1 MNPREFIS
9 NLPDEILG
17 KILSLL
23 PTKLGV
29 STSVLSKRWRNLI
42 LLVDNFD
49 LEDSSTS
56 GFSAFLEQT
65 VARLNTCPIKRLSLN
80 GRHYRFSSADSWIST
95 ALERGCLELHLQSQ
109 YLDTGILSSNTL
121 VKLTLSDQI
130 YLQGLVPHDGTVF
143 FPALKTLSLGAV
155 VADRDVYEWLISGCP
170 VLDELSI
177 RDGCDDP
184 PTWKKSV
191 VNKSVKRLTV
201 SFHHPMSAWVYE
213 DNVWFKTQS
222 LVFLDYSAFVSQ
234 GYTIVDRM
242 ASLVEAR
249 LDLRLWVST
258 DSYDSDYEDKDFDV
272 YRPYDVFGNVT
283 SLVSGIRKVKTLHL
297 SPDSLEAFFFCC
309 NHMPV
314 FNNLRNLSLE
324 SDEEKG
330 WQALPLLL
338 NNSLNLHTLSIKGL
352 VHRVTSRCGDAC
364 ACISE
369 RKTGM
374 CCLSACRI
382 KVLEITGFC
391 GILNLVAS
399 VLAMTEVASSV
410 VYEVLGRRAQDVD
423 EPIMDYIINVLAD
436 EDFDFGEEGEGAFDA
451 VGELLVAAECV
462 SDFEECRLVCS
473 KLSDKFG
480 KHGLVKPTP
489 TVRSLAMPVRM
500 NDGMD
505 DGPVKKKKPEPVDG
519 PLLTERDLAKIE
531 RRKKKDDRQRELQY
545 QQHVAEMEAAKAGM
559 PTVSVN
565 HDTGGGSAIRDI
577 HMDNFNVSVGGRD
590 LIVDGSITLSFGRHY
605 GLVGRNGTGKTTFL
619 RYMAMHA
626 IEGIPTNCQI
636 LHVEQEVVGDKTTAL
651 QCVLNTDIERTK
663 LLEEEIQ
670 ILAKQRETEEPTAKD
685 GMPTKDT
692 VEGDL
697 MSQRLE
703 EIYKRLDA
711 IDAYTAEAR
720 AASILA
726 GLSFTPEMQLKAT
739 NTFSG
744 GWRMRI
750 ALARAL
756 FIEPDL
762 LLLDEPTNHLDLH
775 AVLWLETYL
784 TKWPKT
790 FIVVSHAREFLN
802 TVVTDIIHLQNQK
815 LSTYKGNYDIFERT
829 REEQVKNQQKAFE
842 SSERSRSHMQAFID
856 KFRYNA
862 KRASLVQSRIK
873 ALDRLAHVDQVIN
886 DPDYKFEFPTPEDKP
901 GPPIISFSD
910 ASFGYPGGPLLFRNL
925 NFGIDLDSRIAMV
938 GPNGIGKS
946 TILKL
951 ISGDLQPSSGTVFRS
966 AKVRVAVF
974 SQHHVD
980 GLDLSSNPL
989 LYMMR
994 CYPGV
999 PEQKL
1004 RSHLG
1009 SLGVTG
1015 NLALQPMYTLS
1026 GGQKSRVAFAKITFK
1041 KPHLLLLDEP
1051 SNHLD
1056 LDAVEALIQGLV
1068 LFQGGICMVSHD
1080 EHLISGSVDE
1090 LWVVS
1095 DGRIAPFHGTFH
1107 DYKKLLQSST

>member
-1 MNPREFIS
+1 
-9 NLPDEILG
+9 
-17 KILSLL
+17 
-23 PTKLGV
+23 
-29 STSVLSKRWRNLI
+29 
-42 LLVDNFD
+42 
-49 LEDSSTS
+49 
-56 GFSAFLEQT
+56 
-65 VARLNTCPIKRLSLN
+65 
-80 GRHYRFSSADSWIST
+80 
-95 ALERGCLELHLQSQ
+95 
-109 YLDTGILSSNTL
+109 
-121 VKLTLSDQI
+121 
-130 YLQGLVPHDGTVF
+130 
-143 FPALKTLSLGAV
+143 
-155 VADRDVYEWLISGCP
+155 
-170 VLDELSI
+170 
-177 RDGCDDP
+177 
-184 PTWKKSV
+184 
-191 VNKSVKRLTV
+191 
-201 SFHHPMSAWVYE
+201 
-213 DNVWFKTQS
+213 
-222 LVFLDYSAFVSQ
+222 
-234 GYTIVDRM
+234 
-242 ASLVEAR
+242 
-249 LDLRLWVST
+249 
-258 DSYDSDYEDKDFDV
+258 
-272 YRPYDVFGNVT
+272 
-283 SLVSGIRKVKTLHL
+283 
-297 SPDSLEAFFFCC
+297 
-309 NHMPV
+309 
-314 FNNLRNLSLE
+314 
-324 SDEEKG
+324 
-330 WQALPLLL
+330 
-338 NNSLNLHTLSIKGL
+338 
-352 VHRVTSRCGDAC
+352 
-364 ACISE
+364 
-369 RKTGM
+369 
-374 CCLSACRI
+374 
-382 KVLEITGFC
+382 
-391 GILNLVAS
+391 
-399 VLAMTEVASSV
+399 MTEVASSV
-410 VYEVLGRRAQDVD
+410 VYEVLGSRAKDVD
-423 EPIMDYIINVLAD
+423 EPIMEYIINVLAD
-436 EDFDFGEEGEGAFDA
+436 EDFDFGEEGEGAVDA
-451 VGELLVAAECV
+451 VGDLLVAAECV
-462 SDFEECRLVCS
+462 SDFDECRLVCS
-473 KLSDKFG
+473 KLADKFG
-480 KHGLVKPTP
+480 KHGLMKPTP

-505 DGPVKKKKPEPVDG
+505 DGPVKKKKPEPTDG
-519 PLLTERDLAKIE
+519 PLLSERDKAKIE
-531 RRKKKDDRQRELQY
+531 RRKKKDDRQREVQY
-545 QQHVAEMEAAKAGM
+545 QQHVAEMEAVKAGM

-565 HDTGGGSAIRDI
+565 HDTGGGSTVRDI

-626 IEGIPTNCQI
+626 IAGIPANCQI
-636 LHVEQEVVGDKTTAL
+636 LHVEQEVVGDNTTAL
-651 QCVLNTDIERTK
+651 QCVLNTDIERAK
-663 LLEEEIQ
+663 LLEEETQ
-670 ILAKQRETEEPTAKD
+670 ILAKQVSYKLLILVEESLPLGFIILTRLCPFSPVSSVFGCNVVYAFGYLKRDLEVEEPTAKD
-685 GMPTKDT
+685 GVPTKDT
-692 VEGDL
+692 AEGDL

-726 GLSFTPEMQLKAT
+726 GLSFTPEMQKKST

-815 LSTYKGNYDIFERT
+815 LSTYKGNYDTFERT
-829 REEQVKNQQKAFE
+829 RDENVKNQQKAFE
-842 SSERSRSHMQAFID
+842 SSERSRAHMQAFID
-856 KFRYNA
+856 KFRFNA

-873 ALDRLAHVDQVIN
+873 AIDRLAHVDQVIN
-886 DPDYKFEFPTPEDKP
+886 DPDYKFEFPTPDDKP

-938 GPNGIGKS
+938 GANGIGKS

-951 ISGDLQPSSGTVFRS
+951 ISGELQPSSGTVFRS

-1107 DYKKLLQSST
+1107 DYKKLLQSSS

>member
-1 MNPREFIS
+1 MFKVSKAKMRSIS
-9 NLPDEILG
+9 ESDSPWKWIIIVITLTFSPYWYLPIAY
-17 KILSLL
+17 
-23 PTKLGV
+23 
-29 STSVLSKRWRNLI
+29 
-42 LLVDNFD
+42 LLVIQTLSETTAEVMVAVDVTRGFATLLSRAAHIQNELFDNLSVRLTRRPNVDTAQAAKKTVFF
-49 LEDSSTS
+49 SSI

-201 SFHHPMSAWVYE
+201 SFHHPMSAWAYE

-249 LDLRLWVST
+249 LDLRLWLST

-272 YRPYDVFGNVT
+272 YRPYDVF
-283 SLVSGIRKVKTLHL
+283 
-297 SPDSLEAFFFCC
+297 
-309 NHMPV
+309 
-314 FNNLRNLSLE
+314 
-324 SDEEKG
+324 
-330 WQALPLLL
+330 
-338 NNSLNLHTLSIKGL
+338 
-352 VHRVTSRCGDAC
+352 
-364 ACISE
+364 
-369 RKTGM
+369 
-374 CCLSACRI
+374 
-382 KVLEITGFC
+382 
-391 GILNLVAS
+391 
-399 VLAMTEVASSV
+399 VASSV

-886 DPDYKFEFPTPEDKP
+886 DPDYKFEFPTPDDKP